1 MPKLFRNTLYFRRQ
15 ADRLRALHVESGQA
29 RSEPPRLAKGR
40 RVPLAR

>member
-15 ADRLRALHVESGQA
+15 ADRLRALHVESGKA
-29 RSEPPRLAKGR
+29 RSEPLRLAKGR